1 LRDLISAARSLGKNP
16 IGVVALFLVLIYAI
30 AAIGATGDAFTTD
43 QRWPFVWFLVC
54 FPVLVFGVFV
64 FLVVFHHEKLYA
76 PYEYRDERHFFRKL
90 SPEDQKAR
98 LDEEVSVHATER
110 SDGLRPL
117 TPDEVRL
124 NVTLAEDLAMRALE
138 QELGCSISREVAVP
152 AGDGWINLDGAVA
165 RGDELVAIEVKHYR
179 GGRFALF
186 QIEHLL
192 KLLTELP
199 LKHFRRASLV
209 LAVVSEAT
217 EDADRELE
225 GRLVALSSR
234 YRVPVSVRL
243 FRFSKL
249 KNRFGVP

>member
-1 LRDLISAARSLGKNP
+1 MKDLASAARDLGRNP

-30 AAIGATGDAFTTD
+30 AAVGSSGGTFTAD

-98 LDEEVSVHATER
+98 LDEEVSAHATT
-110 SDGLRPL
+110 GLRPL
-117 TPDEVRL
+117 TRDEVRL

-138 QELGCSISREVAVP
+138 QELGCSISREVGVF
-152 AGDGWINLDGAVA
+152 AGSGWLNLDGAVA
-165 RGDELVAIEVKHYR
+165 RGNELVAVEIKHFR
-179 GGRFALF
+179 GGKFALF

-192 KLLTELP
+192 ELLTKLP
-199 LKHFRRASLV
+199 LRHFRTSSLV
-209 LAVVSEAT
+209 LAIVSEAT
-217 EDADRELE
+217 EDDDRDLE
-225 GRLVALSSR
+225 GRLATLSSS
-234 YRVPVSVRL
+234 YRIPVRVRL
-243 FRFSKL
+243 FRFSEL
-249 KNRFGVP
+249 KNRFGVA